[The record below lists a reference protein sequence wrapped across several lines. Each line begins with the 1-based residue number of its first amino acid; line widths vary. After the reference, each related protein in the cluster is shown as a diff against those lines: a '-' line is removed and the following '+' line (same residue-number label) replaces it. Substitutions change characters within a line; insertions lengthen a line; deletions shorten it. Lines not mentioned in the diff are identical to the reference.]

1 MDPEQP
7 MDVEEQPDD
16 LAASETSESEAT
28 LTRHR
33 KYGLKTVAEI
43 EAEMQKLK
51 GPRSARLQLIAKRY
65 KLDQKMKTAL
75 RKSAKYT
82 KVTVEQEIQPEIAS
96 SSIAPVYIQ
105 PNCQPLA
112 GYQTQRIQQQPEAIW
127 IK

>member
-7 MDVEEQPDD
+7 MDVEEQPED

-33 KYGLKTVAEI
+33 RYGLKTVAEI

-65 KLDQKMKTAL
+65 KLDQKMKTAM
-75 RKSAKYT
+75 RKSAKYI
-82 KVTVEQEIQPEIAS
+82 KVTAQQETHQEVAS
-96 SSIAPVYIQ
+96 SSIIPVYIQ
-105 PNCQPLA
+105 PNCQPPA
-112 GYQTQRIQQQPEAIW
+112 G
-127 IK
+127 